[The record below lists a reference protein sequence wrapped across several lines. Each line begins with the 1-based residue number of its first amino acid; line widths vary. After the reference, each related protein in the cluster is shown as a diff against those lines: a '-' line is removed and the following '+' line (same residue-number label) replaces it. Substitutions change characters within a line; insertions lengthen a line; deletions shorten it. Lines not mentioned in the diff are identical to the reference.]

1 VGGRGL
7 YHRPGQ
13 GHESRVWCGAMTTP
27 KKTAVVTGASRGIGR
42 ALVQAFVKEGYEVW
56 ALARAADALEALA
69 KETGGAVHPLA
80 IDVADEAAVLA
91 ATKRILEAGT
101 PRVLVNNA
109 GITVS
114 APLHKTSTQDF
125 HKVMAVNVTAP
136 FLFSRELIPAM
147 AAAGGGRVINIG
159 SIAATRGVKYTSAYC
174 ASKHALLGLTRSLAV
189 EWARKNVTVNIVN
202 PGWVETDMLS
212 NAKAAISKSTG
223 RSEQEAHA
231 ALANMNAM
239 GRVIQPEEVASLCLF
254 LASDAAATITGSAYN
269 IDGGEAG

>member
-1 VGGRGL
+1 M
-7 YHRPGQ
+7 YHRAGQ
-13 GHESRVWCGAMTTP
+13 PNEGRVFSGAMTTT

-42 ALVQAFVKEGYEVW
+42 SLVQALVKEGYEVW
-56 ALARAADALEALA
+56 ALARAADALESL
-69 KETGGAVHPLA
+69 ERESGGAVRPLA
-80 IDVADEAAVLA
+80 IDVADEAAVVA
-91 ATKRILEAGT
+91 ASKRILEAGT

-114 APLHKTSTQDF
+114 APLNKTSTQDF
-125 HKVMAVNVTAP
+125 QKVMAVNVTAP

-202 PGWVETDMLS
+202 PGWVETDMLTS
-212 NAKAAISKSTG
+212 AKAAISKSTG

-231 ALANMNAM
+231 ALANMNAL
-239 GRVIQPEEVASLCLF
+239 GRVIQPEEVAALCVF
-254 LASDAAATITGSAYN
+254 LTTDAAASITGAAYN

>member
-1 VGGRGL
+1 
-7 YHRPGQ
+7 
-13 GHESRVWCGAMTTP
+13 MTTS
-27 KKTAVVTGASRGIGR
+27 KKIAVVTGASRGIGL
-42 ALVQAFVKEGYEVW
+42 ALVRDFVKEGYEVW
-56 ALARAADALEALA
+56 ALARAADALEKLA
-69 KETGGAVHPLA
+69 AESNGAVRPLPL
-80 IDVADEAAVLA
+80 DVADEAAVLA
-91 ATKRILEAGT
+91 AAQKIREAGT

-114 APLHKTSTQDF
+114 APLNKTSMEDF
-125 HKVMAVNVTAP
+125 HKVMAVNVAAP
-136 FLFSRELIPAM
+136 FLLCRELIPAM

-159 SIAATRGVKYTSAYC
+159 SMAATRGVKYTSVYC
-174 ASKHALLGLTRSLAV
+174 ASKHALLGLTRSLAA

-239 GRVIQPEEVASLCLF
+239 GRVIQPDEVAALCLF

>member
-1 VGGRGL
+1 
-7 YHRPGQ
+7 
-13 GHESRVWCGAMTTP
+13 MTTS
-27 KKTAVVTGASRGIGR
+27 KKIAVVTGASRGIGR
-42 ALVQAFVKEGYEVW
+42 ELVRSFVKEGYEVW
-56 ALARAADALEALA
+56 ALARSADALETLA
-69 KETGGAVHPLA
+69 GESGGAVRALA
-80 IDVADEAAVLA
+80 LDVADEAAVLA
-91 ATKRILEAGT
+91 AAQRIREAGV

-114 APLHKTSTQDF
+114 APVHKTSLEDF
-125 HKVMAVNVTAP
+125 HKVMAVNVAAP
-136 FLFSRELIPAM
+136 FILCRELIPAM

-159 SIAATRGVKYTSAYC
+159 SMAATRGVKYTSAYC
-174 ASKHALLGLTRSLAV
+174 ASKHALLGLTRSLAA

-239 GRVIQPEEVASLCLF
+239 GRVIQPEEVAALCLF